1 MKIQMRIIRFP
12 GSFVET
18 EILKVL
24 SLSRWGG
31 DLLHGTVG
39 LRRKDKMFEY
49 TLMRCGSAP

>member
-1 MKIQMRIIRFP
+1 MRIIRFL

-31 DLLHGTVG
+31 DFLRGTVG
-39 LRRKDKMFEY
+39 LRRKDKMF
-49 TLMRCGSAP
+49 